1 MRISDWSS
9 DVCSSDLFRR
19 LQFIEHLRR
28 ARLAETPVE
37 TRDDVRGIL
46 HQADLAHRGEY
57 RSAIG
62 VVTDLLDDRWDQRIQ
77 CIGGRYGIGVSRR
90 SSVTDTFG
98 DDLDRSEEHTSELQS
113 LMRISYAVFCLK
125 KKTVKKRRERDM

>member
-9 DVCSSDLFRR
+9 DVCSSDL
-19 LQFIEHLRR
+19 
-28 ARLAETPVE
+28 
-37 TRDDVRGIL
+37 
-46 HQADLAHRGEY
+46 DLAHRGEY

-98 DDLDRSEEHTSELQS
+98 DDLDGLGRVILLQIEAYKGRTDR
-113 LMRISYAVFCLK
+113 LVDRRAHRDVRIALGE
-125 KKTVKKRRERDM
+125 RRIAISRRLDCILSNKQQPLAATTDLARIRKS

>member
-77 CIGGRYGIGVSRR
+77 CIGGRYGIG
-90 SSVTDTFG
+90 
-98 DDLDRSEEHTSELQS
+98 RSEENTSELQS
-113 LMRISYAVFCLK
+113 LMRISYAVFCWNK
-125 KKTVKKRRERDM
+125 NNEIR

>member
-1 MRISDWSS
+1 M
-9 DVCSSDLFRR
+9 
-19 LQFIEHLRR
+19 EHLRR

-90 SSVTDTFG
+90 SRVTDTFCA
-98 DDLDRSEEHTSELQS
+98 ELEG
-113 LMRISYAVFCLK
+113 LAG
-125 KKTVKKRRERDM
+125 KTVVMGKSGSDKADIVW